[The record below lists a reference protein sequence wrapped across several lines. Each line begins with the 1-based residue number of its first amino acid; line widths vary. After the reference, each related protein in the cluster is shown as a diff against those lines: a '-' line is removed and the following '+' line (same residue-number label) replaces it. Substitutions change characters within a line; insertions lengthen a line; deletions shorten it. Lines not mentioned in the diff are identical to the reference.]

1 MIEKTGAKQS
11 FPKGRTPAEPGGALE
26 NPFDESD
33 AIENVDRRAESE
45 TSTAGE
51 TVSGSENSI
60 AHANEK
66 ANANEASVGRLP
78 T

>member
-33 AIENVDRRAESE
+33 ETENFDHRALSE
-45 TSTAGE
+45 ISTAGK
-51 TVSGSENSI
+51 TKSGSENPI
-60 AHANEK
+60 AHANV
-66 ANANEASVGRLP
+66 NEASVGRK
-78 T
+78 TT